1 MKRGLFVLTTM
12 GVLLS
17 GCFMAPLALVGPATS
32 GFSAASV
39 IQTAVTSTANYMVR
53 QSTGKSINQH
63 VLDTLKDGNA
73 YRNTLT
79 TTK

>member
-1 MKRGLFVLTTM
+1 
-12 GVLLS
+12 
-17 GCFMAPLALVGPATS
+17 MAPLALVGPATS
-32 GFSAASV
+32 GFSTASV
-39 IQTAVTSTANYMVR
+39 IQTAVTSTANHVVR

-63 VLDTLKDGNA
+63 VLDTLKDGNI